1 MSAVSTVPG
10 FRSDDARRRYV
21 AAYDRVLTAS
31 PVPLTEHDIE
41 TPYGRT
47 HVLTAGDPGHP
58 PLVALHGKAVSST
71 MWIPLLD
78 TLTASHRVFLLDTI
92 GDINKSVATGVL
104 HDGDDVA
111 RWLDALL
118 RDLAV
123 EDAALVGMSY
133 GAWMGTTYAMA
144 RPEAVERLA
153 ILSPAGVFAG
163 VRPAWMARAV
173 YASLIRRRQETLRG
187 FMATMYTGET
197 AAQLEGSVLGQVID
211 QYVGGAMEFRSSTR
225 EARPCTYR
233 AEALAALTMPV
244 LVVIGDEE
252 TVCDGPRSAGIA
264 RQRLPAAHVELVAH
278 ANHCVDADQPEV
290 VERLL
295 REFLGN

>member
-92 GDINKSVATGVL
+92 GDINKSVATRVL

-111 RWLDALL
+111 RWLDALF

-123 EDAALVGMSY
+123 EGAALVGMSY

-144 RPEAVERLA
+144 RPGSSRAAGHPQPRGRVRGSATGLDGSCGLREPDPASPGDPARLHGDDVHRRDGRA
-153 ILSPAGVFAG
+153 ARGQRARSGHRPVRRWSHGISQQHPRGTTAYVPGRGAGRADDAG
-163 VRPAWMARAV
+163 ARRH
-173 YASLIRRRQETLRG
+173 RRRGNRLRWS
-187 FMATMYTGET
+187 AISRNRAPAVACRTRR
-197 AAQLEGSVLGQVID
+197 GSSPMPTI
-211 QYVGGAMEFRSSTR
+211 ASMPTNRTSSSDCC
-225 EARPCTYR
+225 A
-233 AEALAALTMPV
+233 
-244 LVVIGDEE
+244 
-252 TVCDGPRSAGIA
+252 S
-264 RQRLPAAHVELVAH
+264 
-278 ANHCVDADQPEV
+278 
-290 VERLL
+290 
-295 REFLGN
+295 F